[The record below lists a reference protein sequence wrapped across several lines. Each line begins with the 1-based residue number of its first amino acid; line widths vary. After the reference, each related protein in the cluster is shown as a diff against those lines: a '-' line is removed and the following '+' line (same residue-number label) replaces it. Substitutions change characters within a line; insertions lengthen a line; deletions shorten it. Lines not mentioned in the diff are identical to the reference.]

1 MSKLVVVLSVYELV
15 SFVFFFEDNK
25 LVFVR
30 RINTLVRIF
39 EENNMN
45 TKITSD
51 GDKLT
56 IRERQYMYVLCNL
69 ILKEKSFTHYSH
81 WDCCCC
87 NQWQNSKGGT
97 EKKWRIMFVACQA
110 KAVIEK
116 SFYSE
121 VTPNSGS
128 SRSQANDVTRR
139 SRYLLRTLFI
149 NAMCI

>member
-1 MSKLVVVLSVYELV
+1 
-15 SFVFFFEDNK
+15 
-25 LVFVR
+25 
-30 RINTLVRIF
+30 
-39 EENNMN
+39 
-45 TKITSD
+45 
-51 GDKLT
+51 
-56 IRERQYMYVLCNL
+56 MYVLCNL

-97 EKKWRIMFVACQA
+97 EKKWRIMFVECQA

-149 NAMCI
+149 NAMYVYIICTSMYVTLFTRVKFLVSKCFILDMCILLLGIVMHLHLCLK